1 VGVSQSLTKRDTA
14 VIKRAQQKRLSVLHL
29 REDRDWLSDYSSDPR
44 LLLSRMAKRGALIRL
59 GGGRYA
65 IAALG
70 DPTLARLPH
79 LNLID
84 ADLAPL
90 GPYYVGF
97 WSALALHGLTDVDS
111 PSITVA
117 IGFDNGRVQASANA
131 ISGTAVRVTRMSAE
145 LMHFGLETVRLSRSE
160 RYVRSDRERTLIDCL
175 LRPRMAGS
183 VELTMTAWGRALAH
197 EELRVNVLADYA
209 ARLGPPASRRVG
221 ALLKVAGR
229 NDLAAE
235 RFPAATRRARLLSLG
250 AATPAVEDVD
260 SEYRVALTPS
270 RERLEGW
277 LSYGK

>member
-1 VGVSQSLTKRDTA
+1 MSQSLTSRDTA
-14 VIKRAQQKRLSVLHL
+14 IIRCAQQKRRSVLRL
-29 REDRDWLSDYSSDPR
+29 SEDREWLSDYTSEPR
-44 LLLSRMAKRGALIRL
+44 LLLSRMAKRGALVRL

-70 DPTLARLPH
+70 DPTLARLPQ
-79 LNLID
+79 LNLLH

-97 WSALALHGLTDVDS
+97 WSALALHGLTDVEP

-117 IGFDNGRVQASANA
+117 IGFENGRVQSSVNK
-131 ISGTAVRVTRMSAE
+131 IGGTDVRVTSMSPA
-145 LMHFGLETVRLSRSE
+145 LMDFGVETIRLSRSE
-160 RYVRSDRERTLIDCL
+160 RYVRSDPERTLIDCL

-197 EELRVNVLADYA
+197 EELRLDALADYA
-209 ARLGPPASRRVG
+209 ARLGPRASRRVG

-229 NDLAAE
+229 GDLATE
-235 RFPAATRRARLLSLG
+235 RFPAATPRSRLLDLVNG
-250 AATPAVEDVD
+250 TQHAEDVD
-260 SEYRVALTPS
+260 AEYRVALTPS